1 MSVWLYDCM
10 KFKTIRF
17 TSVIILILII
27 SACDE
32 NPPIPEKKFM
42 EVYVDLLIS
51 QDTTTGSYNPD
62 SLKSFVLAKQNI
74 AETQYDSMIE
84 YYNQRPDKWI
94 AFFDSV
100 TTYVEQLKL
109 EAENRP

>member
-1 MSVWLYDCM
+1 MTVCPHDCLR
-10 KFKTIRF
+10 FKTIRF
-17 TSVIILILII
+17 ASLII
-27 SACDE
+27 FIPLIIACDE

-51 QDTTTGSYNPD
+51 QDTTTASYNPD
-62 SLKSFVLAKQNI
+62 SLKSLVLTKHNI
-74 AETQYDSMIE
+74 PETEYDSMIE

-100 TTYVEQLKL
+100 TTYVERLKL
-109 EAENRP
+109 EAEHQP